1 MAVIRY
7 LGRQSSMAPEG
18 SGESRTADNSGDM
31 ESGAGDDDASRD
43 VIQLLWSASLGDVA
57 GVRALLGKG
66 MDVNSTDFDSRTALH
81 VAACEG
87 KKETVELLIAE
98 GADVNA
104 RDRWGSTVRSY
115 CPFLPLCFFLPLA
128 DAEHYKCD
136 EVSQILLAHG
146 AQLPDTSP
154 MRVSNS
160 YSVPEYE
167 IDREELSV
175 LKCVAF
181 GWQDSF
187 TIGKWRG
194 TKVFVKVISID
205 TKTGDDKLYEFINEL
220 SLALMLRHPNVV
232 QFLGA
237 VTQSIPVML
246 VMEHLPKGD
255 LQSYMKKKGKPL
267 KPKKALKFALD
278 IARGLNYVHEFKPEP
293 VIHSNLKPSNL
304 LRDKAGHLKI
314 TDFAFTK
321 YAFNDRQF
329 VPDSGTIFLLMS
341 GRYMAP
347 ELYRCEDYDSKVDVF
362 SFALIVQE
370 MMEGVPPFPKL
381 GEEEVAKSYADGK
394 RPPFKIKPRYYP
406 EGLKDL
412 IEECWHDDPRKRPSF
427 RTICKEVEKIR
438 IEYNSDTFKA
448 CVTKVRYSRFC
459 CR

>member
-104 RDRWGSTVRSY
+104 RDRWGST
-115 CPFLPLCFFLPLA
+115 PLA

-175 LKCVAF
+175 SSE
-181 GWQDSF
+181 DSF

-205 TKTGDDKLYEFINEL
+205 TKTGDDKLKEFINEL

-329 VPDSGTIFLLMS
+329 VPDS